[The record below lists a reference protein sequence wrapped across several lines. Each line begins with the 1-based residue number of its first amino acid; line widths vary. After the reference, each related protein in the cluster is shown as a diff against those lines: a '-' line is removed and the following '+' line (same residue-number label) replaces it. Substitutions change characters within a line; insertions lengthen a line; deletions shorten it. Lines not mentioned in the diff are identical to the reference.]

1 MFCVFCFTVVISE
14 REGGIKKPGHGTCN
28 THSSSTDNNGVS
40 SKGVPV
46 ILCLFV
52 RFFPLIVSRHAG
64 PILLTRVAYQFR
76 EFATSYPLS
85 EQVIV

>member
-1 MFCVFCFTVVISE
+1 MLYVFSFTVVISE

-52 RFFPLIVSRHAG
+52 CLFGFFL
-64 PILLTRVAYQFR
+64 
-76 EFATSYPLS
+76 
-85 EQVIV
+85 